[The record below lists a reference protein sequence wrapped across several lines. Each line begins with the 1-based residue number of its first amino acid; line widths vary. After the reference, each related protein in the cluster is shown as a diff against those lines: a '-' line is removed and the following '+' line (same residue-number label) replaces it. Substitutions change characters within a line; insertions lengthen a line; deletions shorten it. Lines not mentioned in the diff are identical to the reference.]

1 MNKKKQTQNKNL
13 KYVVYTLIGI
23 AFFIAVI
30 GVVSF
35 VAHESGH
42 SAIGNIDAYNAGKRL
57 GIRLGIL
64 VNFILKSGFLMGSF
78 IAIAASWEKNK
89 SISKAMLHAVL
100 SWGYVVYYAIT
111 RKTILNN

>member
-1 MNKKKQTQNKNL
+1 MNKKTQTQNKNL

-23 AFFIAVI
+23 ALFIAVV

-42 SAIGNIDAYNAGKRL
+42 REIGNIDAYNTGKRVGASL
-57 GIRLGIL
+57 RVFI
-64 VNFILKSGFLMGSF
+64 NFILKSGFLMGSF